1 MKKTLIALAL
11 CLPMVST
18 GAFAQVASNTG
29 IVGAQINNQQGF
41 GNAAFNNAAIV
52 QAGQASK
59 AGPSSVSSYTPKPGY
74 PSSMQERRVAGT
86 LKSLF
91 GDKPIVD
98 NSTVVGTQ
106 VNVQNGSG
114 NVADNTLLTNQSGV
128 AGGFAPGG
136 GLAGN
141 NVAVGTQLN
150 IQNGNGN
157 VAANTAQINQ
167 LGAVSGPSYLSGLV
181 RNQVTVGTQVNVQN
195 GDNNFAS
202 NLLGVNQTGLSN

>member
-18 GAFAQVASNTG
+18 GAFAQAQSNTG
-29 IVGAQINNQQGF
+29 ILGAQINNQQGF

-52 QAGQASK
+52 QAGQTGKS
-59 AGPSSVSSYTPKPGY
+59 GPSSVSSYTPKSGY
-74 PSSMQERRVAGT
+74 PSSTQERRVAGT

-91 GDKPIVD
+91 GDEPIVD

-114 NVADNTLLTNQSGV
+114 NVADNTILTNQN
-128 AGGFAPGG
+128 GFGQGG
-136 GLAGN
+136 GLSSN

-181 RNQVTVGTQVNVQN
+181 RNQVAVGTQVNVQN